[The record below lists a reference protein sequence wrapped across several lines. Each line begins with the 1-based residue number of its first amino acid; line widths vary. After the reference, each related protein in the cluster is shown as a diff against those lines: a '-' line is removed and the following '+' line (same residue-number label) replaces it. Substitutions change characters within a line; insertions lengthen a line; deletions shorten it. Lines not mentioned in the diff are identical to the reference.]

1 MNERF
6 QSPLAAPISIL
17 AGIGSSIVGGGSPVN
32 GALAG
37 GIFATTGPPFNIVG
51 SSLTTTPG
59 TAVTGGTSLAGSYL
73 HYQAIGSGFVFAFAD
88 RLDHNVFATS
98 ASNVNGQLFLN
109 LANGAGEPEPV
120 PEPATLSLL
129 GLGLFGAGVARRRKQ
144 RHS

>member
-129 GLGLFGAGVARRRKQ
+129 GLFGAGVARRRKQ